1 MDPSKGG
8 SVLASGGNCEA
19 MSREFPDLI
28 DPWKAA
34 EGRRVFQGTM
44 ALNNMKRLVPLLAS
58 VQGEAGFK
66 VGFDYDRQRN
76 AIIELAVKADLSLLC
91 QRSLEPYTETVQRTS
106 KLVVIRDFDE
116 QDLLPDYYEPI
127 LLESQKLALLELVE
141 DELLLALP
149 QVPKNPAVDEIVLS
163 TDGKVRSLSDDNEES
178 LQRPFAGLAGML
190 DKK

>member
-1 MDPSKGG
+1 
-8 SVLASGGNCEA
+8 

-34 EGRRVFQGTM
+34 EGHRVFQGTM
-44 ALNNMKRLVPLLAS
+44 ALKNMKRLTPLLTS
-58 VQGEAGFK
+58 VEGEAGFK
-66 VGFDYDRQRN
+66 VSFDYDMQRN
-76 AIIELAVKADLSLLC
+76 AIIELAVKADLNLLC

-127 LLESQKLALLELVE
+127 VLESQKLALLELVE

-149 QVPKNPAVDEIVLS
+149 QIPKNPAVDKIDLS
-163 TDGKVRSLSDDNEES
+163 TGGEVTSLSDDNEE
-178 LQRPFAGLAGML
+178 LRQHPFAELAGML
-190 DKK
+190 NKK